1 MDERAIRE
9 IFVDGLVAGAV
20 HQINDVATRK
30 AWLDGTRDLRF
41 DELEMDSLAKM
52 ELCIAIEVGTGVSLA
67 PEELGRFAAI
77 GEIVAMLRERLHA

>member
-1 MDERAIRE
+1 MNERE
-9 IFVDGLVAGAV
+9 IRLILADGLEAGAV
-20 HQINDVATRK
+20 HQVSNVSIREAFL
-30 AWLDGTRDLRF
+30 AGTRDLTF
-41 DELEMDSLAKM
+41 EELEMDSLAKM